1 MDRCD
6 AAAGHLV
13 VFDRRK
19 GRSWDEKV
27 FRGSRTAESGAEVEF
42 RVCDEVDVLG
52 GRRRRIDSGGLWGF
66 GH

>member
-19 GRSWDEKV
+19 GRGWDEKV
-27 FRGSRTAESGAEVEF
+27 FRKTRTAESGAEVE
-42 RVCDEVDVLG
+42 V
-52 GRRRRIDSGGLWGF
+52 WGM
-66 GH
+66 